1 MKLVTHLLKVGTL
14 ISTLAFILSVL
25 FQIYARFFL
34 ESAPPWTE
42 EASRFFFLYA
52 VGFSAALAAKDNEYV
67 YIDTIYNYMGP
78 AVKKILDIF
87 ISFIVTVLFLIMSIY
102 AVDYIFLGVTEKS
115 PSMGISMAWSF
126 GSILIMAVS
135 MVIYYAK
142 ETYDIIQNR

>member
-1 MKLVTHLLKVGTL
+1 MKFVTHLLKVGTL

-67 YIDTIYNYMGP
+67 YIDTIYNYMSP
-78 AVKKILDIF
+78 VMKKVIDIF
-87 ISFIVTVLFLIMSIY
+87 ISIIVTMLFLIMSIY
-102 AVDYIFLGVTEKS
+102 AIDYIFLGVTEKS

-126 GSILIMAVS
+126 GSILVMAVS

-142 ETYDIIQNR
+142 ETFDIIQNR

>member
-1 MKLVTHLLKVGTL
+1 MKLVIHLLKVGTL

-34 ESAPPWTE
+34 ESAPSWTE

-52 VGFSAALAAKDNEYV
+52 VGFSAALAARDNEYV
-67 YIDTIYNYMGP
+67 YIDTIYNYMSP
-78 AVKKILDIF
+78 VMKKVIDIF
-87 ISFIVTVLFLIMSIY
+87 ISIIVTMLFLIMSIY
-102 AVDYIFLGVTEKS
+102 AIDYIFLGVTEKS

-126 GSILIMAVS
+126 GSILVMAIS

-142 ETYDIIQNR
+142 ETLDIFQNH

>member
-1 MKLVTHLLKVGTL
+1 MIHLLKIGTL

-67 YIDTIYNYMGP
+67 YIDTLYNYMNP
-78 AVKKILDIF
+78 VMKKVLDIF
-87 ISFIVTVLFLIMSIY
+87 ISFVVAMLFLVMSIY

-115 PSMGISMAWSF
+115 PSMRISMAWSF

-135 MVIYYAK
+135 MVIYYARDA
-142 ETYDIIQNR
+142 YNNIQKN